1 MKNKRLKFKDKK
13 GITLIALV
21 ITIVVLLILAMVS
34 VRGIFGESGL
44 IQRTKESSFKSKM
57 AAIAEEYDMY
67 LTEQKINK
75 LDSNETVNI
84 YAGKVL
90 KNIIEDEKL
99 DVDENNVQDIRKL
112 IKKVGKSEEEY
123 VIVYESK
130 LYYVS
135 QSKIKNNSNQVKWC
149 QEIGIAIWEYG

>member
-1 MKNKRLKFKDKK
+1 MKENRLKLKNKK
-13 GITLIALV
+13 GITLIALI

-34 VRGIFGESGL
+34 IRGIFGENGL
-44 IQRTKESSFKSKM
+44 IQRAKEASFKTKM
-57 AAIAEEYDMY
+57 SAIAEEYDRY
-67 LTEQKINK
+67 LTEQKINNIDK
-75 LDSNETVNI
+75 NDEIKI

-99 DVDENNVQDIRKL
+99 DVDANKVQDIRKL
-112 IKKVGKSEEEY
+112 IKEVGKTQEEY

-135 QSKIKNNSNQVKWC
+135 
-149 QEIGIAIWEYG
+149 